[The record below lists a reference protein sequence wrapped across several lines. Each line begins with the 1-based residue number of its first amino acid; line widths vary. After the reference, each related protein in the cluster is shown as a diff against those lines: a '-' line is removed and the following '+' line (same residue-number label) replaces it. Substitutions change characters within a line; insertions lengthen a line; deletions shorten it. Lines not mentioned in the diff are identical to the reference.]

1 MKIRNLAALTCAIF
15 SLSVANSALAQGSIV
30 AKVGTLGAGLEY
42 VHPISPKIAV
52 GLGINGLSYDE
63 TIEESNISYDAELNM
78 QTFSL
83 LGDFHPWS
91 NGFRISAGV
100 MSNGNEFDL
109 VGTPSGSETVEVNG
123 KEYNSDEVGS
133 LTARMDFE
141 SVAPYIGI
149 GWGHAPLSGKGWGFD
164 ADLGVLLQGEP
175 NASLFVTCG
184 PALSASECS
193 TLESDAAAEEI
204 SFKSDSKEFDTLPVI
219 SLGVSY
225 SF

>member
-15 SLSVANSALAQGSIV
+15 SLSAANSALAQGSIV

-123 KEYNSDEVGS
+123 KEYN
-133 LTARMDFE
+133 R
-141 SVAPYIGI
+141 
-149 GWGHAPLSGKGWGFD
+149 
-164 ADLGVLLQGEP
+164 
-175 NASLFVTCG
+175 
-184 PALSASECS
+184 
-193 TLESDAAAEEI
+193 
-204 SFKSDSKEFDTLPVI
+204 
-219 SLGVSY
+219 
-225 SF
+225 